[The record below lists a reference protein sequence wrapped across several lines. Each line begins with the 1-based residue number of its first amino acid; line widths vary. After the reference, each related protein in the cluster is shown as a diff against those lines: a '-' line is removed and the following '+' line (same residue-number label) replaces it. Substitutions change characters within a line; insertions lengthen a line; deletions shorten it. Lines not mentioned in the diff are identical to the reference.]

1 MSTRSMAAR
10 RRRAADRRK
19 KRDTPAPRPAKLI
32 PGAPVPSPAATS
44 GAAGKPED
52 TSQEHVPASVGMRS
66 PAAPLELTDTT
77 AGSDHPRSIW
87 RLRLPPL
94 AAFGAGTAAPGAPER
109 PPAASERAVAV
120 RRYRDSGGA
129 SVPPSQPP
137 RLPRPPRRPRERD
150 GFSWRERDWRS
161 AFWLRPLRTVPT
173 VVVSLALLAVVLG
186 GTFLLVTRAVGHS
199 TLRLSSPFTSS
210 GTPTVRTQP
219 VIVQPGAHDT
229 TPTPALPQY
238 TIGVW
243 AADPSPPG
251 SGSDQIFVRVSNNV
265 LPAKGIVVTLSIQ
278 LPGGYQ
284 NSGPLRTDA
293 HGLVSYKL
301 VYRGLPA
308 NQPIVVTATATTPA
322 GIISATTYIVPV
334 G

>member
-19 KRDTPAPRPAKLI
+19 KRETPVPRPAKLI
-32 PGAPVPSPAATS
+32 PGAARPPADSGVSEQEPAA
-44 GAAGKPED
+44 
-52 TSQEHVPASVGMRS
+52 VGTRTTG
-66 PAAPLELTDTT
+66 APLEHT
-77 AGSDHPRSIW
+77 AAGNDQRRSSQ

-94 AAFGAGTAAPGAPER
+94 AAFRAGPAAPAEAER
-109 PPAASERAVAV
+109 PPSGSERAIAV

-129 SVPPSQPP
+129 SGPPSQPP
-137 RLPRPPRRPRERD
+137 RSPRPPRPPRERD
-150 GFSWRERDWRS
+150 GFTWRERDWRS

-173 VVVSLALLAVVLG
+173 VVVSLGLLALVLG

-199 TLRLSSPFTSS
+199 TLHLSSPFTNN

-229 TPTPALPQY
+229 TPTPAFPQY

-251 SGSDQIFVRVSNNV
+251 SGSDQIFARVSNNV
-265 LPAKGIVVTLSIQ
+265 MPAKGIVVTLSIQ
-278 LPGGYQ
+278 LPNGYIS
-284 NSGPLRTDA
+284 SGPLRTDA
-293 HGLVSYKL
+293 HGLVAYKL
-301 VYRGLPA
+301 VYSGLPA
-308 NQPIVVTATATTPA
+308 NQPIVVTATATTPT
-322 GIISATTYIVPV
+322 GIISATTYVVPV